1 MQRPQGI
8 ALQNKQQSGKRRIKT
23 LSFFRSR
30 FSKCVQ
36 KRLQSKT
43 ILYIYRRKIPT
54 IKIVKNR
61 LYNSNN
67 RAVIG
72 EYGNVAQ
79 VTNYYPFGGVFS
91 TTAYNSGDDLQPY
104 KYNGK
109 ELDRTHG
116 LDWYDYGARQ
126 YDPFVPGFT
135 SLDPMCEK
143 YYNVS
148 PYVYCENDPINA
160 FDPDGRSG
168 VKVLL
173 KAAYKIGKTAVKHG
187 GKSLTNAATYAD
199 AFAGVV
205 DDVQTLT
212 SSESSVG
219 EKIFAGVSLASEF
232 LPVSV
237 GDIKD
242 AGKIVDTV
250 VDTASDGNK
259 MAKLHKKAE
268 IGQEAHRQIEREIVQ
283 NNPGAI
289 KEKTI
294 ELESGQKVRKD
305 VVGADGKTVY
315 IIKPNTKSEQRAA
328 QKRANLMENN
338 GYKPESFFM
347 TLLIRNG
354 CLGLLHTLDPKNN
367 ICFCGLL

>member
-1 MQRPQGI
+1 M
-8 ALQNKQQSGKRRIKT
+8 
-23 LSFFRSR
+23 
-30 FSKCVQ
+30 
-36 KRLQSKT
+36 
-43 ILYIYRRKIPT
+43 
-54 IKIVKNR
+54 
-61 LYNSNN
+61 
-67 RAVIG
+67 
-72 EYGNVAQ
+72 
-79 VTNYYPFGGVFS
+79 
-91 TTAYNSGDDLQPY
+91 
-104 KYNGK
+104 
-109 ELDRTHG
+109 
-116 LDWYDYGARQ
+116 
-126 YDPFVPGFT
+126 
-135 SLDPMCEK
+135 
-143 YYNVS
+143 
-148 PYVYCENDPINA
+148 
-160 FDPDGRSG
+160 
-168 VKVLL
+168 
-173 KAAYKIGKTAVKHG
+173 
-187 GKSLTNAATYAD
+187 
-199 AFAGVV
+199 V

-242 AGKIVDTV
+242 AGKI

-294 ELESGQKVRKD
+294 ELASGQKVRKD

-328 QKRANLMENN
+328 QKKANLMENN
-338 GYKPESFFM
+338 GYKPERFFM

-354 CLGLLHTLDPKNN
+354 CLGLLHTLDQKNN
-367 ICFCGLL
+367 AFFSIIV

>member
-8 ALQNKQQSGKRRIKT
+8 ALQDKQQSGKRRIKT

-43 ILYIYRRKIPT
+43 ILYIYHRKIPT

-232 LPVSV
+232 
-237 GDIKD
+237 
-242 AGKIVDTV
+242 
-250 VDTASDGNK
+250 
-259 MAKLHKKAE
+259 
-268 IGQEAHRQIEREIVQ
+268 
-283 NNPGAI
+283 NPDAI

-294 ELESGQKVRKD
+294 ELASGQKVRKD

-347 TLLIRNG
+347 TLLIRYG
-354 CLGLLHTLDPKNN
+354 CLGLLHTLDQKNN
-367 ICFCGLL
+367 AFFSIIV